1 MLRQDFMETE
11 HIIHEARHQ
20 MERALDHL
28 QKELV
33 RIRTG
38 KANPALLEG
47 VIVEAY
53 GTQMPLNS
61 LAGITVQDS
70 RTLVVQPWDKSTIK
84 AIENAIIAAN
94 LGLNPGNDG
103 DIIRIIMPPLT
114 EERRKE
120 LVKAARHIG
129 EETKVSIRNARR
141 EANEK
146 IKKLTKEGL
155 PEDEA
160 NAAEEE
166 MQTLTQKYSA
176 RVDDIIA
183 AKEKEILTV

>member
-1 MLRQDFMETE
+1 MDTGK
-11 HIIHEARHQ
+11 IIEEARQQ

-38 KANPALLEG
+38 KANPALLEN
-47 VIVEAY
+47 VMVEAY
-53 GTQMPLNS
+53 GTLMPLNS
-61 LAGITVQDS
+61 LAGITVPDS

-84 AIENAIIAAN
+84 AIETAIVAAN

-103 DIIRIIMPPLT
+103 DIIRIVMPPLT

-120 LVKAARHIG
+120 LVKTARHIG
-129 EETKVSIRNARR
+129 EDTKVSIRNSRR
-141 EANEK
+141 EANDK

-160 NAAEEE
+160 KLSEEE
-166 MQTLTQKYSA
+166 MQQMTQKYSA